1 VLLPVL
7 LPPGVPIKAPLV
19 DGLAGTLYAMDASVR
34 ALVEQLPHERKAHP
48 TVAILG
54 GGGYIGA
61 RLVAVLAPVRAVVTK
76 DSKNG
81 ENVHVTYSPKNAL
94 SLDVLERE
102 KDQPE
107 REHDD
112 GDISVPDAICAIR
125 STTSKSAFQRIIALD
140 TRFAGDRRN
149 EGAVLYTAEAADL
162 QAADVVLVITRNGND
177 VAEYIQHAMPG
188 QVRMCLF
195 VLPAALLLV
204 NWVYFAVG
212 AGCVATVWVAAVL
225 AVWLLCVLMLI
236 IHRSQSQIAVDV
248 VLCCCWC

>member
-1 VLLPVL
+1 MLLPVL

-19 DGLAGTLYAMDASVR
+19 DGLAGTLYAMDASVT

-61 RLVAVLAPVRAVVTK
+61 RLVAVLAPVRAVATK
-76 DSKNG
+76 DS
-81 ENVHVTYSPKNAL
+81 KNAL

-107 REHDD
+107 RDHDD

-140 TRFAGDRRN
+140 TRFAGDRRS

-162 QAADVVLVITRNGND
+162 QAADVVLVITRNGDD
-177 VAEYIQHAMPG
+177 VAEYIQQAMPG

-204 NWVYFAVG
+204 NWVYSAVG
-212 AGCVATVWVAAVL
+212 AGCVATMWVAAVL